1 MAKQKQNPSKP
12 EKRGGLLGLFDSIKD
27 FFHKLI
33 EKIKLSREFNQ
44 RVQNGNKGIDSPEA
58 AHAKEVN
65 DMLGYQPRDKYEEYQ
80 KHFPGFHEMQ
90 MAESGLVRIPKGV
103 ELIWQNDSTEA
114 AATRYIQCIDDK
126 FNDRP
131 EPIQMHNSQAFTD
144 IARDIGKAMK
154 QNDTSLHQFV
164 IGNTFITAQFD
175 GDKCTFTLSDGK
187 TTKRC
192 DVQQYNDIANAITAS
207 YTAINS
213 QENVVWY
220 IDPQN
225 NTKSICLHHNETE
238 YDAYIA
244 RTVTGYTGIGDN
256 QTRYDMPNVV
266 QIAGP
271 RALSPELVNAMIMP
285 QEGQASSADIQT
297 IATKAYKEAKANG
310 EASSVFVAGNKML
323 WVTQHD
329 EHFDVTIAA
338 HHCEYKDVKPMVI
351 PLTDK
356 VFNPDTGA
364 LKSRS
369 LYYAV
374 EKGMQQLDKRIESA
388 AIIAEQTRNMKLH
401 NHDTPDGETPM
412 PDGEPQGTMG
422 DNDIDADDITR

>member
-44 RVQNGNKGIDSPEA
+44 RVQNGNKGIDSPEGQVA
-58 AHAKEVN
+58 AHAEEIKKTF
-65 DMLGYQPRDKYEEYQ
+65 GYQTLDECREHQ

-338 HHCEYKDVKPMVI
+338 HHCEYNDVKPMVI

-388 AIIAEQTRNMKLH
+388 AIIAEQTRNMERHK
-401 NHDTPDGETPM
+401 HDTPDGETPN
-412 PDGEPQGTMG
+412 GTT
-422 DNDIDADDITR
+422 DENNIDTDDITR